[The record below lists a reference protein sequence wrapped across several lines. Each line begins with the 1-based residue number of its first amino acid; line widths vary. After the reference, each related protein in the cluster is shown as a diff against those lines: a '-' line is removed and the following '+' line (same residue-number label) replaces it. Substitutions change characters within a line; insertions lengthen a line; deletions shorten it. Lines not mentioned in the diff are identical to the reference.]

1 MDALAANP
9 GAKEMPIKP
18 LGMCHSFYIRSF
30 GSYNTKHLMFFDGCA
45 THLGCTV
52 ILRGAP
58 NKELKGVKRVM
69 SFMIFALYNWKLE
82 KSYMMDIFAS
92 VVSLKSTSALS
103 LDCKS
108 PVKEN
113 PECKEINGESIRDVA
128 VMENPGSP
136 VKTPLSEE
144 KNERLPFPV
153 HSTPSKMT
161 ETNLVSDKSDPLQ
174 SYLSSSPFDKSD
186 DFKNEVL
193 TTQNDVIPFSYA
205 LERNILTI
213 SPYIEFFLPYLE
225 SEKGEKSPLRR
236 FFNKQLYFSDFFNP
250 NKPKKTEYNDSP
262 SKKEEN
268 PNVIFKPSH
277 YFVTATLTK
286 PASDPS
292 VQAALADF
300 RARGGTIQNVCRCS
314 SKSNVEEVKL
324 SVREEIKKLEGKT
337 ISDVVCFCY
346 LFIYFFK

>member
-9 GAKEMPIKP
+9 GAKELPIKP

-58 NKELKGVKRVM
+58 NRELKGVKRVM

-82 KSYMMDIFAS
+82 KAYMMDIFAS
-92 VVSLKSTSALS
+92 VTSLKTITALS
-103 LDCKS
+103 FECKS
-108 PVKEN
+108 PVKEKI
-113 PECKEINGESIRDVA
+113 ECKENTEEANRDTGVIDNSES
-128 VMENPGSP
+128 
-136 VKTPLSEE
+136 PLSGGKSE
-144 KNERLPFPV
+144 KLSFPL
-153 HSTPSKMT
+153 HSTPNKIT
-161 ETNLVSDKSDPLQ
+161 EANLVSDKSDPLQ
-174 SYLSSSPFDKSD
+174 SYLSSSPLDKPEDS
-186 DFKNEVL
+186 KNEVL
-193 TTQNDVIPFSYA
+193 MTQNDVIPFSYA

-213 SPYIEFFLPYLE
+213 SPYIEFVLPYLE
-225 SEKGEKSPLRR
+225 SDKGKKSPLRR
-236 FFNKQLYFSDFFNP
+236 FFNNQMYFSDSLIP

-262 SKKEEN
+262 SKKEDN

-286 PASDPS
+286 PASDAS

-314 SKSNVEEVKL
+314 SKTNNDEVKL
-324 SVREEIKKLEGKT
+324 SVREEIKKLEGKP
-337 ISDVVCFCY
+337 
-346 LFIYFFK
+346 LFF